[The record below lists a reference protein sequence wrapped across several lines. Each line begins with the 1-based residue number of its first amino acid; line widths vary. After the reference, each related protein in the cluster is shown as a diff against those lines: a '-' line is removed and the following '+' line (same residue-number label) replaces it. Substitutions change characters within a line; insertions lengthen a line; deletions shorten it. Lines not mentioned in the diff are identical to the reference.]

1 MAWLAV
7 DRDGVCNIYNCKP
20 KRSCGQWVIPKD
32 FLTVGQYITVS
43 KETAFKL
50 AEYKLTFNHEPIEI

>member
-20 KRSCGQWVIPKD
+20 KRSCGQWVIPTLLGPVKSIHGKCTYD
-32 FLTVGQYITVS
+32 GCNYEF
-43 KETAFKL
+43 
-50 AEYKLTFNHEPIEI
+50 